1 MLRCAVALG
10 GVLLGV
16 LAASAKDGAD
26 DPGQDQVTWL
36 DNYRV
41 GMDQAKTD
49 HRLALVWFGGETES
63 SDHHI
68 ERLVREH
75 QPIAEK
81 LQTAFVAIRVPLATL
96 REQEEG
102 EDGPAVR
109 LVDHPAFAEL
119 RGQAGL
125 AIVDYREEAS
135 PHYGMVVSVYPFAEG
150 PLSAGDLAVLLDLP
164 AGSLTS
170 RTLVFALRT
179 HPDRPESTSTSDHPI
194 LAAEAARHA
203 THQARIRLQ
212 GHHGWE
218 HRFHAIN
225 ARLPAGHVANEVCA
239 ESWPGQTLVA
249 AARECVASWRQ
260 SSGHWNHVS
269 RPAAYFGF
277 DMQRGTNGTWYAA
290 GIVAHRH
297 HP

>member
-1 MLRCAVALG
+1 MFHCAAMLSGVLSVALSAS
-10 GVLLGV
+10 VND
-16 LAASAKDGAD
+16 AADSTH
-26 DPGQDQVTWL
+26 QDQVVWG
-36 DNYRV
+36 DNYRT
-41 GMDQAKTD
+41 GMDQAKAD
-49 HRLALVWFGGETES
+49 RRLALVWFSGETAS
-63 SDHHI
+63 FDDNI
-68 ERLVREH
+68 ERLVSEH
-75 QPIAEK
+75 PPLADK
-81 LQTAFVAIRVPLATL
+81 LQSAFVPIRVPLAKL
-96 REQEEG
+96 REQDKG
-102 EDGPAVR
+102 EVGPAGR

-119 RGQAGL
+119 RGQPGL
-125 AIVDYREEAS
+125 AIVDYREES
-135 PHYGMVVSVYPFAEG
+135 GPHYGMVVSVYPFAEG
-150 PLSAGDLAVLLDLP
+150 PLSAGDLAALLDLP

-179 HPDRPESTSTSDHPI
+179 HPDHPESTWADDHPV
-194 LAAEAARHA
+194 LADEASRHA
-203 THQARIRLQ
+203 AHQARIRLQ

-260 SSGHWNHVS
+260 SSGHWSHVS
-269 RPAAYFGF
+269 RPAAYYGY
-277 DMQRGTNGTWYAA
+277 DMQRGANGTWYAA